1 MMMSKST
8 VKVKYS
14 YQDKGVDYEIR
25 MDVNLDRFHR
35 QIEKAQYLLDS
46 AVMDSMVPY
55 MPKQTGTFVNATR
68 AMSASLAGS
77 GVVVAA
83 APPMG
88 RYLYEGKVMV
98 DAATGKGPMLIEE
111 SPGRFVPR
119 FRKGARL
126 KATDR
131 PLNYSKK
138 AHPKVEDH
146 WFEKAKD
153 VHGKQWIKLAKKEG
167 GGG

>member
-1 MMMSKST
+1 M
-8 VKVKYS
+8 KVKYS

-25 MDVNLDRFHR
+25 MDVDLDRFHR

-46 AVMDSMVPY
+46 AVMDSMEPF
-55 MPKQTGTFVNATR
+55 MPMQAGGGGFIGETR

-126 KATDR
+126 KATNR
-131 PLNYSKK
+131 PLNYSRN
-138 AHPKVEDH
+138 AHPKVTDH